1 MGVFFCHSYVGRNLH
16 SNYLRSM
23 KQVDYIVVG
32 IGLAGISFC
41 EQLKVNNKTF
51 VVFDNSSQQSSTVAG
66 GLYNPIVL
74 KRFTPVWMC
83 KEQLDLALSMYANLE
98 VLLNVKLDY
107 KIPVYRKFASL
118 EEQND
123 WFTASDKPIL
133 SEYLSTKVIKNLNTA
148 IDAPFGFG
156 EVLETGRVDVKAL
169 LDAYKSYLLKEEL
182 LFETVFNYNNLKI
195 ENESVQYET
204 IKAKNIVF
212 AEGFG
217 IAKNPYF
224 KHLPLV
230 PAKGELLT
238 IYAPSLKIDFVLKA
252 GVFLIPLG
260 NDLYIVGATY
270 EWKDLSAEVTNQAK
284 EELLS
289 KLTKLINCEFKVVNQ
304 VAGIR
309 PTVKDRRP
317 LVGTHSNYKNM
328 FVLNGL
334 GTRGVMIGP
343 YVAQQLYRFIENEQP
358 LDKEIDIVR
367 FVN

>member
-1 MGVFFCHSYVGRNLH
+1 
-16 SNYLRSM
+16 M

-41 EQLKVNNKTF
+41 EQLKANNKTF
-51 VVFDNSSQQSSTVAG
+51 VVFDNASQQSSTVAG
-66 GLYNPIVL
+66 GLYNPVVL

-83 KEQLDLALSMYANLE
+83 KEQLGLALHMYTNLE
-98 VLLNVKLDY
+98 ASLNVKLDY

-133 SEYLSTKVIKNLNTA
+133 SEYLSPKIIKNNNNA

-156 EVLETGRVDVKAL
+156 EVLETGRIDVKAL
-169 LDAYKSYLLKEEL
+169 LGAYKNHLTKKALL
-182 LFETVFNYNNLKI
+182 
-195 ENESVQYET
+195 YET
-204 IKAKNIVF
+204 IFSYDDLKLEDNAVQYKAIRAKHIVF

-217 IAKNPYF
+217 ISKNPYF
-224 KHLPLV
+224 KNLPLV

-238 IYAPSLKIDFVLKA
+238 LYAPNLKIDYVLKA

-270 EWKDLSAEVTNQAK
+270 EWKDLSAEVTDEAK
-284 EELLS
+284 EELLG
-289 KLTKLINCEFKVVNQ
+289 KLIKLINCEFKVVNQ

-317 LVGTHSNYKNM
+317 LVGAHSTYKNV

-343 YVAQQLYRFIENEQP
+343 YIAQQLYHFIENNRF
-358 LDKEIDIVR
+358 LDGEINIER
-367 FVN
+367 FNN